1 MRRVLQAGLVSAVL
15 LTLSQV
21 IPVSLSAGVFCNHGL
36 FGCKACN
43 PCRSCRVNPCRCQAA
58 RPIPAQPQFT
68 MQPQVQTTPVVTYR
82 DVTRTEY
89 RLQAQSVTVPVT
101 TQQTVTVDEGGWQ
114 KIWVPKL
121 VSKQIP
127 STTYQQQTV
136 YRQVPYQVSQR
147 VPQVTHQTTTR
158 MVPRVT
164 GNVVS
169 GCNTCGTG
177 NTWTSHAHNHP
188 GLPHNHPGLPHNHPG
203 VIGSSPVV
211 LGPIVGAPFAS
222 NPVTMGS
229 PIASPITTP
238 SGPIQLG
245 RELQPLN
252 SVGSPGSAS
261 SALGPVPDPAYL
273 STPQASKSSEWT
285 SVLAAAPEQ
294 SFREKPAPAAPRT
307 SAASGLFVPAP
318 SAASVWRT
326 RIR

>member
-1 MRRVLQAGLVSAVL
+1 MRRVLQTGLVSAVL

-36 FGCKACN
+36 FGCRTCN
-43 PCRSCRVNPCRCQAA
+43 PCRSCHVNPCRCQAA
-58 RPIPAQPQFT
+58 QQLPAQPQFT

-114 KIWVPKL
+114 KVWVPKL

-127 STTYQQQTV
+127 ATTYQQQTV
-136 YRQVPYQVSQR
+136 YTQVPYQVSQR
-147 VPQVTHQTTTR
+147 VPQVTYQQSTR

-169 GCNTCGTG
+169 GCNACGTG

-188 GLPHNHPGLPHNHPG
+188 SLAHNHPGA
-203 VIGSSPVV
+203 VGSSPVV

-222 NPVTMGS
+222 NPVTIGS
-229 PIASPITTP
+229 PIALPMTSPT
-238 SGPIQLG
+238 GPVQLG

-252 SVGSPGSAS
+252 SVSSTDSAS
-261 SALGPVPDPAYL
+261 SSLGPVPDPAYL
-273 STPQASKSSEWT
+273 ETPQASNSGEWT
-285 SVLAAAPEQ
+285 PVPAAAPEQ
-294 SFREKPAPAAPRT
+294 AFRTKPVAVVPRT

>member
-36 FGCKACN
+36 FGCRACN
-43 PCRSCRVNPCRCQAA
+43 PCRTCHINPCRCQAA

-89 RLQAQSVTVPVT
+89 RLQAENVTVPVT
-101 TQQTVTVDEGGWQ
+101 TQQTITVDEGGWQ

-121 VSKQIP
+121 VSKQVP
-127 STTYQQQTV
+127 ATTYQQQTV
-136 YRQVPYQVSQR
+136 YRQVPFQVSQR
-147 VPQVTHQTTTR
+147 VPQVTYQQTTR

-164 GNVVS
+164 GHVGS

-188 GLPHNHPGLPHNHPG
+188 G

-211 LGPIVGAPFAS
+211 LGPIVGTPFAA
-222 NPVTMGS
+222 NPVTIGN
-229 PIASPITTP
+229 PIALPMTTP
-238 SGPIQLG
+238 SSPIQLG

-252 SVGSPGSAS
+252 AVISPGSAS

-273 STPQASKSSEWT
+273 TTPQASKTNEWT
-285 SVLAAAPEQ
+285 PVLAAAPEQ
-294 SFREKPAPAAPRT
+294 SFRAKPASAAPRT

-326 RIR
+326 RVR